1 MTEQRIYYEDTD
13 AGGVVYYAN
22 YLRYLERGRTEF
34 LRARGFSVRK
44 LHEQGYLIPV
54 MRLEIDY
61 LVPAVLDDLIRVE
74 TAVLEITGATCT
86 LSQRVVRSSDGTVLV
101 DARVTLACLG
111 PGKQGQETAEGAV
124 RGPQGVSRRG
134 RGDLQSAVLAISPGK
149 YRLTSP
155 REK

>member
-1 MTEQRIYYEDTD
+1 MTELRIYYEDTD

-34 LRARGFSVRK
+34 LRARGFSVRR
-44 LHEQGYLIPV
+44 LQEQGYLIPV

-74 TAVLEITGATCT
+74 TTVLEVTGATCT
-86 LSQRVVRSSDGTVLV
+86 LSQRAVRVPDGMVLV

-111 PGKQGQETAEGAV
+111 PGGKA
-124 RGPQGVSRRG
+124 RR
-134 RGDLQSAVLAISPGK
+134 LPKELLLALKG
-149 YRLTSP
+149 
-155 REK
+155 